1 MWREPNN
8 TEKLTGLMKNLKVLD
23 IGMSKESS
31 DALEDL
37 RYRQEQARIGGGI
50 KKLEAIRSSGRSTAR
65 DRISNLLDEDSF
77 VEVDTFLTHRTTDHN
92 MFMHET
98 LGDGVVCGHGTVN
111 GRRIYCFA
119 QDFSVHGGSMG
130 EMHAKKIAKVVE
142 MAEKSKVPIVGIW
155 DGGGQR
161 AQDGIAALAG
171 TGELLDRLVQCSG
184 RIPMISLVLG
194 PVVSVSALAASL
206 ADFTILGQE
215 HGQLFMSS
223 PLETPECISGEVD
236 ASGLGGATLHASRSG
251 IACLIAD
258 DEEEACELAADILGF
273 LPDNN
278 QSSPPI
284 EPTFD
289 DVTRLNPDLTTIVP
303 DNPNRP
309 YDMVKVIEEIVDDG
323 IFMELF
329 NSYAENIVIGFSRLD
344 GKTIGVVAN
353 QPKVLAGC
361 LDIDASIKAAR
372 FIRTC
377 DAFNIPLVTFEDVP
391 GFLPGVVQEWGGI
404 IRHGAKLLF
413 AYAEAT
419 VPKLTLV
426 TRKAYGGAYLAM
438 SCKHLQSDYNIAWP
452 TAELAVMGAEGA
464 VNIIHRREIAAAEEE
479 NKEETRQKL
488 VEEYKTKFG
497 DPYVAAKNGWL
508 DDVIEPEESR
518 LRLIRAL
525 KILSSKR
532 EWSPPKKH
540 GNIPL

>member
-23 IGMSKESS
+23 MGMSKESS

-65 DRISNLLDEDSF
+65 DRISNLLDVDSF

-223 PLETPECISGEVD
+223 PLETPECISGEID

-284 EPTFD
+284 EPTSD

-419 VPKLTLV
+419 VPKMTLV

-464 VNIIHRREIAAAEEE
+464 VNIIHRREIAAAEDER
-479 NKEETRQKL
+479 KEETRQKL

>member
-23 IGMSKESS
+23 MGMSKESS

-65 DRISNLLDEDSF
+65 DRISNLLDVDSF

-194 PVVSVSALAASL
+194 PVVSVSELAASL

-223 PLETPECISGEVD
+223 PLETPECISGEID

-284 EPTFD
+284 EPTSD

-419 VPKLTLV
+419 VPKMTLV

-464 VNIIHRREIAAAEEE
+464 VNIIHRREIAAAEDER
-479 NKEETRQKL
+479 KEETRQKL

>member
-1 MWREPNN
+1 
-8 TEKLTGLMKNLKVLD
+8 
-23 IGMSKESS
+23 MSRDSS

-37 RYRQEQARIGGGI
+37 RYRREKAHMGGGI
-50 KKLEAIRSSGRSTAR
+50 KRQESIRASGRGTAR
-65 DRISNLLDEDSF
+65 DRIRNLLDEDSF
-77 VEVDTFLTHRTTDHN
+77 VEIDTFLTHRTSDHG

-98 LGDGVVCGHGTVN
+98 LGDGVVCGNGTVD

-130 EMHAKKIAKVVE
+130 EMHAKKISKVVE
-142 MAEKSKVPIVGIW
+142 MAERSKVPIVGIW

-161 AQDGIAALAG
+161 AQDGVASLGG

-194 PVVSVSALAASL
+194 PVVGVSSLGASL
-206 ADFTILGQE
+206 ADFTILGNE

-223 PLETPECISGEVD
+223 PLETPECINGEVD
-236 ASGLGGATLHASRSG
+236 AAGLGGATLHASRSG

-258 DEEEACELAADILGF
+258 DEEEACALAADILGF

-278 QSSPPI
+278 LSSPPV
-284 EPTFD
+284 ELTAD
-289 DVTRLNPDLTTIVP
+289 DPARLNPELTTLVP

-329 NSYAENIVIGFSRLD
+329 NSYAENIIIGFARLD

-419 VPKLTLV
+419 VPKMTLV

-464 VNIIHRREIAAAEEE
+464 VNIIHRREIAAADDDK
-479 NKEETRQKL
+479 KEETRLQL

-497 DPYVAAKNGWL
+497 DPYVAARNGWL

-525 KILSSKR
+525 RILSSKR

>member
-23 IGMSKESS
+23 ISMSKESS

-50 KKLEAIRSSGRSTAR
+50 KKLETIRSSGRSTAR
-65 DRISNLLDEDSF
+65 DRISNLLDVDSF

-161 AQDGIAALAG
+161 AQDGITALAG

-223 PLETPECISGEVD
+223 PLETPECISGEID

-284 EPTFD
+284 EPTSD

-419 VPKLTLV
+419 VPKMTLV

-464 VNIIHRREIAAAEEE
+464 VNIIHRREIAAAEDER
-479 NKEETRQKL
+479 KEETRQKL

>member
-1 MWREPNN
+1 
-8 TEKLTGLMKNLKVLD
+8 MKNLKVLD

-284 EPTFD
+284 EPTSD

>member
-23 IGMSKESS
+23 ICMSKESS

-284 EPTFD
+284 EPSSD

-419 VPKLTLV
+419 VPKMTLV

>member
-23 IGMSKESS
+23 ISMSKESS

-284 EPTFD
+284 EPTSD

>member
-23 IGMSKESS
+23 VGMSKESS

-284 EPTFD
+284 EPTSD

-419 VPKLTLV
+419 VPKMTLV

>member
-50 KKLEAIRSSGRSTAR
+50 KKLETIRSSGRSTAR
-65 DRISNLLDEDSF
+65 DRISNLLDVDSF

-161 AQDGIAALAG
+161 AQEGIAALAG

-223 PLETPECISGEVD
+223 PLETPECISGEID

-284 EPTFD
+284 EPTSD

-419 VPKLTLV
+419 VPKMTLV

-464 VNIIHRREIAAAEEE
+464 VNIIHRREIAAAEDER
-479 NKEETRQKL
+479 KEETRQKL

>member
-23 IGMSKESS
+23 MGMSKESS

-65 DRISNLLDEDSF
+65 DRISNLLDVDSF

-223 PLETPECISGEVD
+223 PLETPECISGEID

-284 EPTFD
+284 EPTSD
-289 DVTRLNPDLTTIVP
+289 DVTRINPDLTTIVP

-419 VPKLTLV
+419 VPKMTLV

-464 VNIIHRREIAAAEEE
+464 VNIIHRREIAAAEDER
-479 NKEETRQKL
+479 KEETRQKL

>member
-1 MWREPNN
+1 MRREQIIANDLTVSINN
-8 TEKLTGLMKNLKVLD
+8 REGVEET
-23 IGMSKESS
+23 MSRDSS

-37 RYRQEQARIGGGI
+37 RYRREKAIMGGGI
-50 KKLEAIRSSGRSTAR
+50 KRQESIRVSGRDTAR
-65 DRISNLLDEDSF
+65 DRIRNLLDEDSF
-77 VEVDTFLTHRTTDHN
+77 VEIDTFLTHRTSDHG

-98 LGDGVVCGHGTVN
+98 LGDGVVCGHGTVD

-130 EMHAKKIAKVVE
+130 EMHAKKISKVVE
-142 MAEKSKVPIVGIW
+142 MAERTKVPIVGIW

-161 AQDGIAALAG
+161 AQDGVASLGG

-194 PVVSVSALAASL
+194 PVVGVSALGASL
-206 ADFTILGQE
+206 ADFTILGND

-223 PLETPECISGEVD
+223 PLETPECINGEVD
-236 ASGLGGATLHASRSG
+236 AAGLGGATLHASRSG

-258 DEEEACELAADILGF
+258 DEEEACALAADILGF

-278 QSSPPI
+278 ASSPPVELTAD
-284 EPTFD
+284 EP
-289 DVTRLNPDLTTIVP
+289 TRLNTELTSLVP

-329 NSYAENIVIGFSRLD
+329 NSYAENIIIGFARLD

-419 VPKLTLV
+419 VPKMTLV

-464 VNIIHRREIAAAEEE
+464 VNIIHRREIAAADDDK
-479 NKEETRQKL
+479 KEETRLQL
-488 VEEYKTKFG
+488 VEEYKSKFG
-497 DPYVAAKNGWL
+497 DPYVAARNGWL

-518 LRLIRAL
+518 MRLIRAL
-525 KILSSKR
+525 RILSSKR

>member
-1 MWREPNN
+1 VWREPNN

-23 IGMSKESS
+23 MGMSKESS

-65 DRISNLLDEDSF
+65 DRISNLLDVDSF

-223 PLETPECISGEVD
+223 PLETPECISGEID

-284 EPTFD
+284 EPTSD
-289 DVTRLNPDLTTIVP
+289 DVTRLNPDLTNIVP

-419 VPKLTLV
+419 VPKMTLV

-464 VNIIHRREIAAAEEE
+464 VNIIHRREIAAAEDER
-479 NKEETRQKL
+479 KEETRQKL

>member
-284 EPTFD
+284 EPTSD

-419 VPKLTLV
+419 VPKMTLV

>member
-23 IGMSKESS
+23 ISMSKESS

-65 DRISNLLDEDSF
+65 DRINNLLDEDSF

-284 EPTFD
+284 EPTSD

-419 VPKLTLV
+419 VPKMTLV

>member
-23 IGMSKESS
+23 MGMSKESS

-65 DRISNLLDEDSF
+65 DRISNLLDVDSF

-111 GRRIYCFA
+111 GRRVYCFA

-223 PLETPECISGEVD
+223 PLETPECISGEID

-284 EPTFD
+284 EPTSD

-419 VPKLTLV
+419 VPKMTLV

-438 SCKHLQSDYNIAWP
+438 SCKHLQSDYNIA
-452 TAELAVMGAEGA
+452 
-464 VNIIHRREIAAAEEE
+464 
-479 NKEETRQKL
+479 
-488 VEEYKTKFG
+488 
-497 DPYVAAKNGWL
+497 
-508 DDVIEPEESR
+508 
-518 LRLIRAL
+518 
-525 KILSSKR
+525 
-532 EWSPPKKH
+532 
-540 GNIPL
+540 

>member
-23 IGMSKESS
+23 ISMSKESS

-258 DEEEACELAADILGF
+258 DEVEACELAADILGF

-284 EPTFD
+284 EPTSD

>member
-23 IGMSKESS
+23 MSMSKESS

-284 EPTFD
+284 EPTSD

-419 VPKLTLV
+419 VPKMTLV

>member
-65 DRISNLLDEDSF
+65 DRISNLLDVDSF

-223 PLETPECISGEVD
+223 PLETPECISGEID

-284 EPTFD
+284 EPTSD

-419 VPKLTLV
+419 VPKMTLV

-464 VNIIHRREIAAAEEE
+464 VNIIHRREIAAAEDER
-479 NKEETRQKL
+479 KEETRQKL